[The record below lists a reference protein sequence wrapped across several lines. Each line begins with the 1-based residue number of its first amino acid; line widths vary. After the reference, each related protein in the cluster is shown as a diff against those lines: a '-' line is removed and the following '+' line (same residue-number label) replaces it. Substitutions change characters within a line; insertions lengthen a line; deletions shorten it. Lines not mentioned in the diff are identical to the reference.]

1 MGDINM
7 TNFYLPSCDDERLKY
22 AGDYLEYLGYKRVDT
37 FDKTDFTLLGVN
49 PRDRDLYSS
58 KPVYAGNI
66 CANNVF
72 DYTKDEC
79 FALENAFLTA
89 EGAISLAVASSSS
102 TMINSKILITG
113 FGRISKALLHLLA
126 PFTKD
131 ITICARNQFQLNTAK
146 MLGAKAITFNELDY
160 LNKYDFI
167 FNTVPHPIFNKNELS
182 NISKEALLIDL
193 ASFPGGVD
201 THFAKAFN
209 INLVVARGLPAKY
222 SPKTAGEIVAKAVH
236 NMIKREEII

>member
-49 PRDRDLYSS
+49 PKDSDLYSA

-89 EGAISLAVASSSS
+89 EGAISLTVASSSS
-102 TMINSKILITG
+102 TILNSKVLITG

-126 PFTKD
+126 PYTRD
-131 ITICARNQFQLNTAK
+131 ITICARNPVQLANARL
-146 MLGAKAITFNELDY
+146 LGANTITFNDLDK
-160 LNKYDFI
+160 LNQYDFI
-167 FNTVPHPIFNKNELS
+167 FNTVPHPIFNKKELS
-182 NISKEALLIDL
+182 SVSKEALLIDL

-201 THFAKAFN
+201 SHFAKAFN
-209 INLVVARGLPAKY
+209 LNYIVARGLPAKY